1 VRRVVPL
8 DQYLWGDRRDVLRG
22 SLCRGEDHVA
32 LSKRERREGRD
43 RKVLPRAVLT
53 QVKEIAKDA
62 GSRLVRERQHDG
74 IALGAMTR
82 VDELDEI
89 FAPQGSMPGPCGSGR
104 GSEIGMSR
112 QRRLRA
118 RRELRPGHRV
128 RQGPRRPVD
137 EAECRDR
144 FRLASRELERDAR
157 APGMSNEHRP
167 LETQRVDRV
176 ARVIDERRERIAGP
190 DAVRRAMTALV
201 ERDEAPPLE
210 LRGDAHPEAG
220 VRREAVKSEHPAAG
234 VAGPFHVMQARAI
247 TLEPALARR
256 QRSPSAARS
265 FTSSPGSSA
274 ESESTPKCA
283 RRRITS
289 RSSGSGMPYAWTR
302 SPSACAAAQSSRET
316 QYHRR

>member
-1 VRRVVPL
+1 MRRVVPL
-8 DQYLWGDRRDVLRG
+8 DQYFWGDRRDVLRG

-43 RKVLPRAVLT
+43 RKGPPRAVLT
-53 QVKEIAKDA
+53 QIEEIAKDA
-62 GSRLVRERQHDG
+62 GSRLVRQRQHDG

-89 FAPQGSMPGPCGSGR
+89 FAPQG
-104 GSEIGMSR
+104 
-112 QRRLRA
+112 
-118 RRELRPGHRV
+118 
-128 RQGPRRPVD
+128 
-137 EAECRDR
+137 
-144 FRLASRELERDAR
+144 
-157 APGMSNEHRP
+157 
-167 LETQRVDRV
+167 
-176 ARVIDERRERIAGP
+176 
-190 DAVRRAMTALV
+190 AMTALV

-210 LRGDAHPEAG
+210 LRGDARPEAG
-220 VRREAVKSEHPAAG
+220 VRREAVKSERAAG

-289 RSSGSGMPYAWTR
+289 RSSGSGMPYACTR
-302 SPSACAAAQSSRET
+302 RPSACAAAQSSRET
-316 QYHRR
+316 QYHRRRTATIPGTVRAIAKGSTRFGPV